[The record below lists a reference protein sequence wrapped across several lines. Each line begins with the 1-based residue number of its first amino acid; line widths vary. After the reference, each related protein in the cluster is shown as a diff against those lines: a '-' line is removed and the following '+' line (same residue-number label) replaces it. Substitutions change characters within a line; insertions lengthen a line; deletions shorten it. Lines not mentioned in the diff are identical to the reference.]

1 MQGVIFYNYGNHKD
15 IAELNLKGAEE
26 AMFSLFI
33 YRIYETGHELN
44 LDLLERQ
51 LPHDH
56 MPSRVRF
63 SRVRTKSI
71 QIEAPPLLVKL
82 GTFTLDENP
91 DAVVFTAQAKI
102 LDIGAIS
109 ICLSYEQK
117 SSENNDLEEIGLRFS
132 GQRGLD
138 GIYIQTLKYLQ
149 KLLQPGLDS
158 LEIDPQFYEDY
169 TIYRITHND
178 QLPDPMPLLM
188 GERIEFSEQMRE
200 QVLKNRLSYSQGDF
214 AIITWDTAL
223 ICEPGDPSDLRDLI
237 EFANVQLLEL
247 HYYDNVLNKQMEKMY
262 DDIELAE
269 TKSRYRKMRHYREI
283 IGTRMQLIA
292 DITEVREKIEN
303 LIKIT
308 EDIYYARVYQ
318 TTLKVLRSDQWT
330 ASLNRKLEVIQQNY
344 TLLSNE
350 VNIQHSYYLEW
361 IIIVL
366 IALEFGFAILSATF

>member
-1 MQGVIFYNYGNHKD
+1 
-15 IAELNLKGAEE
+15 
-26 AMFSLFI
+26 MFFIYI
-33 YRIYETGHELN
+33 YRIYETGREFN

-51 LPHDH
+51 LPHEH
-56 MPSRVRF
+56 MPSRARF
-63 SRVRTKSI
+63 SRVKTKSI

-82 GTFTLDENP
+82 GSFTLDEKP
-91 DAVVFTAQAKI
+91 DAVIFTAQAKI
-102 LDIGAIS
+102 FDIGAIS
-109 ICLSYEQK
+109 ICLSYEQR
-117 SSENNDLEEIGLRFS
+117 SSDNNDLEEIGLRFS

-138 GIYIQTLKYLQ
+138 GIYDQTLKYLQ
-149 KLLQPGLDS
+149 KLLEPGLDS
-158 LEIDPQFYEDY
+158 LEIDPHFYEDY
-169 TIYRITHND
+169 TIYRITHPD
-178 QLPDPMPLLM
+178 QLPDPVPLLM
-188 GERIEFSEQMRE
+188 GERIDFSEQMRE

-223 ICEPGDPSDLRDLI
+223 ICELEDPSDLRDLI

-247 HYYDNVLNKQMEKMY
+247 RYYDNVLNKQMDKMY

-269 TKSRYRKMRHYREI
+269 TKSRYRKMRHYRQI

-344 TLLSNE
+344 TLLSSE

-366 IALEFGFAILSATF
+366 IALEFGFAILNTIF